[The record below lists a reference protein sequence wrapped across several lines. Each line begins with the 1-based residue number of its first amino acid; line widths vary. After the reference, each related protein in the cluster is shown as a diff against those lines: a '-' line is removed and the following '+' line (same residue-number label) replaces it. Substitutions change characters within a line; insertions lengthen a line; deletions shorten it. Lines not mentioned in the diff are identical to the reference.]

1 MTDYGMSV
9 RIDAPLDQALERARA
24 ALGEQGFG
32 ILTEIDVA
40 ATLKAK
46 LGVDVAPQVILGACN
61 APLARE
67 GLLIEPNLGLLLPC
81 NVVVRT
87 DESGQTLVSALNPE
101 IMVSVPGRPELEPIA
116 ADAKERLQ
124 KALASIAENS
134 VGS

>member
-9 RIDAPLDQALERARA
+9 TVDLPLDQALDRARE

-46 LGVDVAPQVILGACN
+46 LGVEVPPQVILGACN

-67 GLLIEPNLGLLLPC
+67 GLQIEPDLGLLLPC
-81 NVVVRT
+81 NVVVRI
-87 DESGQTLVSALNPE
+87 DESGKTLVSALNPE

-116 ADAKERLQ
+116 TDAKDRLH
-124 KALASIAENS
+124 KALAAIAAK
-134 VGS
+134 